1 MSASI
6 AQASTYPAHPQRLL
20 VAALITLLCEQKNN
34 MDRSRHINTNGA
46 TSRAAFHEEQT
57 LCTQLLNTITAAIP
71 LQILPSK
78 IKGAGAGL
86 FTTKDVDYGE
96 EIFRSGPV
104 INCVE
109 DGKQNIVCDNCYAYR
124 ESKVHLSGRFRA
136 AEDPKLEMKACNG
149 CKVCYYCSKVMT

>member
-1 MSASI
+1 
-6 AQASTYPAHPQRLL
+6 
-20 VAALITLLCEQKNN
+20 